1 MQIVINTTAPVYG
14 YRINLTIYLSVLDL
28 DLLAAMQVRNKLR
41 DLRIEYSTARLV
53 RSTFQQA
60 G

>member
-41 DLRIEYSTARLV
+41 D
-53 RSTFQQA
+53 
-60 G
+60 